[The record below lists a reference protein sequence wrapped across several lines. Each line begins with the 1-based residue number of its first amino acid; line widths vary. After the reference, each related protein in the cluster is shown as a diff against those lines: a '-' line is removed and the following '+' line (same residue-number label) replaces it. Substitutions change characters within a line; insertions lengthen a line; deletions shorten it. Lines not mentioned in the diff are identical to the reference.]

1 MAVGMESPPPSTA
14 EVADGVSEAARR
26 RRPAHYVEAW
36 ALVVLT
42 LLLILFFSF
51 LPATSGVFPTTA
63 NLRVTMG
70 GQSVLIVVAMA
81 ALLPLVCGQYDFA
94 VGAVAGMS
102 ALFAASALS
111 GGAPITVAVLLA
123 AGLGLAVG
131 AVNGFLVTVVRIDSV
146 VATLGMSTIVTGIVR
161 WKSGGVSVVEG
172 IPASLTDLGTNT
184 TFGIPHTLYLALAVV
199 LLVYYVLRQTPI
211 GRYFDAIGSN
221 PRAARLIGLST
232 SRLTMAS
239 FLAAGLLAG
248 LAGMLQ
254 VAVSGSGNPLVGPGF
269 TLPAIAA
276 AFLSVA
282 AITPGRF
289 NVGGTV
295 VAITFLA
302 ILNSGLNLAGASP
315 FVSDFAN
322 GGALIVGVAVAALL
336 GRQRNRFDV

>member
-1 MAVGMESPPPSTA
+1 MSVDMESPPPSA
-14 EVADGVSEAARR
+14 APPVAAPEDPRR
-26 RRPAHYVEAW
+26 SRGLVHFVEAW

-42 LLLILFFSF
+42 LLLILFFSV
-51 LPATSGVFPTTA
+51 LPATTEVFPTTA

-70 GQSVLIVVAMA
+70 GQSVLIIVAMA

-102 ALFAASALS
+102 AVFAASALS
-111 GGAPITVAVLLA
+111 SGQPIVVALLLA

-146 VATLGMSTIVTGIVR
+146 VATLGTSTIVTGIVR

-172 IPASLTDLGTNT
+172 IPSSLTNLGTNT

-199 LLVYYVLRQTPI
+199 LVVYYVLRQTPV
-211 GRYFDAIGSN
+211 GRYFDAIGAN
-221 PRAARLIGLST
+221 PRAARLIGLNT
-232 SRLTMAS
+232 SRLTAAS

-322 GGALIVGVAVAALL
+322 GGALIIGVAVAALL
-336 GRQRNRFDV
+336 GRQRNRFEV

>member
-1 MAVGMESPPPSTA
+1 MAVDTASQPPPSA
-14 EVADGVSEAARR
+14 VPPADGTDEKGQRR
-26 RRPAHYVEAW
+26 FGGYVESW

-42 LLLILFFSF
+42 LALILFFSL
-51 LPATSGVFPTTA
+51 LPSTSEVFPTTA

-81 ALLPLVCGQYDFA
+81 ALLPLVCGQYDFS
-94 VGAVAGMS
+94 VGAVAGLG
-102 ALFAASALS
+102 AIFAASVLA
-111 GGAPITVAVLLA
+111 GGSPIIVAILLA
-123 AGLGLAVG
+123 AAIGLAVG
-131 AVNGFLVTVVRIDSV
+131 FVNGFLVTVVRIDSV
-146 VATLGMSTIVTGIVR
+146 VVTLGTATIVSGIVR
-161 WKSGGVSVVEG
+161 WKSGGVSIVEG
-172 IPASLTDLGTNT
+172 IPSALTNLGRET
-184 TFGIPHTLYLALAVV
+184 TLGIPHSLYLALAVV
-199 LLVYYVLRQTPI
+199 LVVYYVLRQTPV

-221 PRAARLIGLST
+221 PRAARLIGLNT
-232 SRLTMAS
+232 NRLTMAS
-239 FLAAGLLAG
+239 FLAAGLLSG
-248 LAGMLQ
+248 LAGVLQ

-322 GGALIVGVAVAALL
+322 GGALIIGVAVAALL